1 MMRCTGRNLPVEIE
15 LKFEMT
21 MIKNKNIFNAS
32 KNAVDGM
39 RILLRERSAQRE
51 LLLLVVSIALFC
63 YKPNVYTVLLTVLSF
78 VLLAVEALNT
88 AIEKMCDH
96 MTPDLHPEIKI
107 IKDLGAA
114 AVLIIVL
121 AIILLFLRFLS
132 PFA

>member
-1 MMRCTGRNLPVEIE
+1 MRCTGQNLPVEIE
-15 LKFEMT
+15 LKFEIA
-21 MIKNKNIFNAS
+21 MIKNKNILNAS
-32 KNAVDGM
+32 KNAIDGM

-51 LLLLVVSIALFC
+51 LLLLIVSIGTFC

-107 IKDLGAA
+107 IKDLGAS

-121 AIILLFLRFLS
+121 AIILLFVRFLS